1 MSIEVDVRPA
11 SLPAVRGGIT
21 DYLELTKFRLVSL
34 VLFSTGVGFVVGW
47 PGLFDADFALGLTHT
62 ILGTALVACGS
73 MVFNQVM
80 ERDVDARMPRTCR
93 RPLPEGRVGVAE
105 AAVFGTILCV
115 LGLVHLAIFVNVL
128 TAGLAALT
136 VFTYVA
142 LYTPLKMVTT
152 LCTLVG
158 AVSGAI
164 PPMMGFTAAAG
175 ELTVDAWVLFGIL
188 FTWQIPHF
196 LAIAWLYRD
205 DYARG
210 GQKMLPVVDPSGAAT
225 SRQIVSFSLA
235 LLLVS
240 LMPTVTGMTAGAY
253 FSMALLLGLGFIV
266 FALLLSVSRDRRSA
280 RQLFLASV
288 IYLPVLLGMM
298 VVDRA

>member
-1 MSIEVDVRPA
+1 MSIEADIRPA
-11 SLPAVRGGIT
+11 SLPAFRGAIA
-21 DYLELTKFRLVSL
+21 DYIQLTKFRLVSL
-34 VLFSTGVGFVVGW
+34 VLFSTGVGFILAWQG
-47 PGLFDADFALGLTHT
+47 PFGAAFLLGVMQT
-62 ILGTALVACGS
+62 ILGTALVACAS

-80 ERDVDARMPRTCR
+80 EREVDALMPRTCR
-93 RPLPEGRVGVAE
+93 RPLPEGRVSVAE
-105 AAVFGTILCV
+105 AVVFGTILGV
-115 LGLVHLAIFVNVL
+115 LGVAHLAVFVNGL

-136 VFTYVA
+136 VFTYLV

-175 ELTVDAWVLFGIL
+175 ELTIDAWVLFGIL
-188 FTWQIPHF
+188 FAWQIPHF

-240 LMPTVTGMTAGAY
+240 LMPTVTGLTGAAY
-253 FSMALLLGLGFIV
+253 FSMALLLGLGLIV
-266 FALLLSVSRDRRSA
+266 FAVLLAVSRDRRSA
-280 RQLFLASV
+280 RHLFLASV
-288 IYLPVLLGMM
+288 IYLPILLAMM